1 MVSRVTTAD
10 TVVVGSGT
18 AAGASDCSSVWSTAI
33 TAATPAKVSAEMAAD
48 TASGPSRGNDHQ
60 RVRIRASDTEWP

>member
-1 MVSRVTTAD
+1 
-10 TVVVGSGT
+10 
-18 AAGASDCSSVWSTAI
+18 VWSTAI